1 TREPRGRGKGELKE
15 LESILH
21 NIIIGSSCRD
31 TWKWSLA
38 ENGVFSVKVLSDLVD
53 EKYLDT
59 GCNGNTTLLNKI
71 VPKKINVFV
80 WSALRGRLPVRVELD
95 KKGIDIPNILCP
107 MCDETVETID
117 HALVLCNKSM
127 RIWLKFFEWWDYGF
141 ADSFTTTDM
150 LRHEGGNL
158 VSSNIKVLW
167 EAVMWI
173 TRSFGGFS
181 LAICCAFPFPSPKP
195 DSLFSCWIDLVPLPS
210 FSQVDVFRSYPY
222 SSLVPLTCG
231 RKAPYL

>member
-1 TREPRGRGKGELKE
+1 GLIRLGIEFSSSFNRKVGDGAGTSFWDDMWAGERKLRNRFPRIYYLEGCKEAKIIDRG
-15 LESILH
+15 
-21 NIIIGSSCRD
+21 RD

-38 ENGVFSVKVLSDLVD
+38 ENGVFSIKVLSALVD

-59 GCNGNTTLLNKI
+59 GGNGNTTLLNKI

-95 KKGIDIPNILCP
+95 RKCIDIPNILCP

-173 TRSFGGFS
+173 T
-181 LAICCAFPFPSPKP
+181 
-195 DSLFSCWIDLVPLPS
+195 
-210 FSQVDVFRSYPY
+210 
-222 SSLVPLTCG
+222 
-231 RKAPYL
+231 